1 MKYAMLWI
9 TFHGKIKDIGL
20 FKQMCYQ
27 SKKYRDHEVLLEPL
41 SNFCLRNNLLGHQN
55 LGFCM
60 ILEIGK
66 TEKTQN
72 GCSFT
77 IWLRGTASP
86 KQINEV
92 FQIFEETQK
101 KIDVNVEK
109 SAKIITYNEDL
120 FESISKDDFK
130 CKFLLKPEICGCFKY
145 SPDSRPKTTSFWFNF
160 KYRPAPLA
168 NNPFTA
174 SLANIEGEPFFSEKE
189 IDKLVEKFKLDSAFD
204 LPALFMSFDKK
215 LDCSLEQVKNI
226 VDLKE
231 IQ

>member
-1 MKYAMLWI
+1 
-9 TFHGKIKDIGL
+9 
-20 FKQMCYQ
+20 
-27 SKKYRDHEVLLEPL
+27 
-41 SNFCLRNNLLGHQN
+41 
-55 LGFCM
+55 M